1 MGDRSK
7 MLVSDGGQERKQK
20 KNNEEVISGYIIA
33 KNFLDLK
40 KDRSYSV

>member
-1 MGDRSK
+1 MEFKR
-7 MLVSDGGQERKQK
+7 ENRK
-20 KNNEEVISGYIIA
+20 KNNEDVISGYIIA